1 MHRTCLR
8 TALAALALALLASLP
23 AAAVAR
29 TLPTHVPQG
38 RTSSAPFI
46 RVTPPPGLRA
56 FALGAPILGTNW
68 AGYAS
73 VTSVNSP
80 ASNSVSDV
88 VGTWVVPT
96 VTAGPTDAYC
106 ADWIGIDGFASGSV
120 EQLGTEE
127 DSIGGSPYYAAWWE
141 MYPAGSVQITS
152 MHISPGVTMTAE
164 VRWVSGNTF
173 FLTMTDVTTGF
184 TFSTTRTLTT
194 TAARSSAEWI
204 HEAPSSNSGV
214 LPLAQTTRCVFS
226 SCNATVNGSSG
237 AISSPLWQ
245 NAAMWIVSGSNS
257 SLVLADTSALNGA
270 GTGFSVGPPV
280 TSVDTTPPTTT
291 SSAVATYSNSAAIT
305 LFPSDNSGGSGVAH
319 TYYTLDGGAQTE
331 GTAINV
337 ATYGSHTIVF
347 WSVDNAGNVESPHTA
362 VFFINDTIPPSTTSN
377 AGPTYAGT
385 ALITLTASDNAG
397 GSGLAHTYHVL
408 DGGAQTEGTSV
419 SVSGLG
425 PHTLAFWSVDNTG
438 NVEGQH
444 IAAFTVNAGLV
455 SSALTISASPS
466 SVRLPAPFVLSG
478 TLAPA
483 IAGDLMAV
491 YVKKPGSARWSYSS
505 ARLTYGA
512 LGNLWWYRYT
522 PVLRGTYQFQAKFAG
537 DATRLPSSSAII
549 AVTVR

>member
-152 MHISPGVTMTAE
+152 MHISPGDTMTAE

-377 AGPTYAGT
+377 AGPTYVGT

-425 PHTLAFWSVDNTG
+425 PHTLAFWSVDNAG

-483 IAGDLMAV
+483 IAGDHMAV

>member
-152 MHISPGVTMTAE
+152 MHISPGDTMTAE

-425 PHTLAFWSVDNTG
+425 PHTLAFWSVDNAG

>member
-29 TLPTHVPQG
+29 ALPAPVLTRRV
-38 RTSSAPFI
+38 SSAPFI

-56 FALGAPILGTNW
+56 LALGAPILGTNW

-80 ASNSVSDV
+80 ASNSVSDA

-141 MYPAGSVQITS
+141 MYPAGSVTINS
-152 MHISPGVTMTAE
+152 MHISPGDTMTAE

-237 AISSPLWQ
+237 AINSPLWQ

-305 LFPSDNSGGSGVAH
+305 LFPSDNSGGSGVAR

-347 WSVDNAGNVESPHTA
+347 WSVDNAGNVESPHT
-362 VFFINDTIPPSTTSN
+362 VIFFINDTIPPSTTSN
-377 AGPTYAGT
+377 AGPTYVGT
-385 ALITLTASDNAG
+385 ALITLMASDNAG

-425 PHTLAFWSVDNTG
+425 PHTLAFWSVDNAG
-438 NVEGQH
+438 NVESQH

-478 TLAPA
+478 TLSPA
-483 IAGDLMAV
+483 SAGDLMAV
-491 YVKKPGSARWSYSS
+491 YVKKPGSSRWSYSS

-522 PVLRGTYQFQAKFAG
+522 PVLRGTYQFQAKFAS